1 MFTCFVGTRA
11 QLIKMAPVILEIEKR
26 GLPFNLV
33 FTGQHEE
40 TMEQLLNDFGIH
52 AARSYLYRGKEI
64 TGIVQM
70 GSWFVRCLWKCL
82 RESDKFVPG
91 PSASSVMLVHGDTFS
106 TLLGAIVGK
115 LKGITVA
122 HIEAGLRS
130 GNIFHPFP
138 EELTRRAVFR
148 LSDLAFCPG
157 AWPYDNMK
165 KYRAK
170 RIDTGQNTLLD
181 TLAIALAVPQK
192 SAPPYPM
199 NTYGI
204 VSLHRFENIFY
215 VRRLAQIINLLET
228 AAVRFPLVFVLHPA
242 TRKKLA
248 QFDLLSK
255 LESNPRIKLLP
266 RMGYIEFVKLMQGAK
281 FVITDGGSNQ
291 EELSYLGIPTLLMR
305 KATERQEGLETTAT
319 LCPYDEKILE
329 RFMRDLADAPTVI
342 PAIGSSSPSEMIVN
356 QLESYVQTRRD
367 SHS

>member
-1 MFTCFVGTRA
+1 MISCFIGTRA

-70 GSWFVRCLWKCL
+70 GIWFVRCLWKCL
-82 RESDKFVPG
+82 HESDKFVPDS
-91 PSASSVMLVHGDTFS
+91 SANGIILVHGDTFS
-106 TLLGAIVGK
+106 TLLGAIVGR
-115 LKGITVA
+115 LRGITVA

-138 EELTRRAVFR
+138 EELTRRAIFR

-157 AWPYDNMK
+157 TWSYDNMK

-170 RIDTGQNTLLD
+170 RVNSGQNTLLD
-181 TLAIALAVPQK
+181 ALAVALAVSKKTTSPF
-192 SAPPYPM
+192 PM
-199 NTYGI
+199 NTFGI

-215 VRRLAQIINLLET
+215 SRRLTQIISLLEK
-228 AAVRFPLVFVLHPA
+228 AADQYPLIFVLHPA

-255 LESNPRIKLLP
+255 LENNPRIKLLP
-266 RMGYIEFVKLMQGAK
+266 RMGYVEFVKLMKGAR

-305 KATERQEGLETTAT
+305 KATERQEGLATTAT
-319 LCPYDEKILE
+319 LCPYDEQILK
-329 RFMRDLADAPTVI
+329 RFLQNLPDLPSVA
-342 PAIGSSSPSEMIVN
+342 PAINADSPSEIIVDY
-356 QLESYVQTRRD
+356 LECYAQAC
-367 SHS
+367 